1 MDPLG
6 PSRRAAV
13 DGEQGQQ
20 HQQGG
25 GPNRRAAAAGLLPR
39 RARRA
44 RRGRAR
50 GAVRA
55 RGAPVVGAARRALGG
70 GALVGAGRR
79 ALGGAALVRA
89 ARRALGRAA
98 CVLLRCRALAR
109 PLPLG
114 GGVLVAVHAGR
125 LLVAQGA
132 KALGGLGDLALL
144 LLRLGLLLL
153 VVLVRL
159 LVFGLLLLHQ
169 GLLLLLLRGLL
180 LGHLQRVHCAL
191 LRHGGLRVRGAGA
204 ICLVLGRL
212 RLLELLAAPLEI
224 LHLLLDLGLGL
235 LGLRGAIGLAV
246 GRGRGAGGVVC
257 GGLVGAL
264 LGVLR
269 VHLGLFKLPVGLVQI
284 LLRPLHC
291 LALLLRGSLGLLHLG
306 PQVVVLHLCLPLA
319 AVGILVLH
327 IVVVELAGVLHQRV
341 RVIEVEVRTHLGLH
355 VVRVVLA
362 PERLVRL
369 RVQRRR
375 HR

>member
-1 MDPLG
+1 MDPLR

-70 GALVGAGRR
+70 GALVGA
-79 ALGGAALVRA
+79 

-132 KALGGLGDLALL
+132 KALGGPGDLALL

-153 VVLVRL
+153 VVLVRR

-212 RLLELLAAPLEI
+212 RILELLELRLGLLELLAAPLEI
-224 LHLLLDLGLGL
+224 H
-235 LGLRGAIGLAV
+235 
-246 GRGRGAGGVVC
+246 
-257 GGLVGAL
+257 
-264 LGVLR
+264 
-269 VHLGLFKLPVGLVQI
+269 
-284 LLRPLHC
+284 
-291 LALLLRGSLGLLHLG
+291 
-306 PQVVVLHLCLPLA
+306 
-319 AVGILVLH
+319 
-327 IVVVELAGVLHQRV
+327 
-341 RVIEVEVRTHLGLH
+341 
-355 VVRVVLA
+355 
-362 PERLVRL
+362 
-369 RVQRRR
+369 
-375 HR
+375 

>member
-159 LVFGLLLLHQ
+159 LVFGLLLV
-169 GLLLLLLRGLL
+169 
-180 LGHLQRVHCAL
+180 HLQRVHCAL

-212 RLLELLAAPLEI
+212 RILELLELRLGLLELLAAPLEI

-246 GRGRGAGGVVC
+246 GLGRGAGGVVC

-362 PERLVRL
+362 PERLV
-369 RVQRRR
+369 
-375 HR
+375 